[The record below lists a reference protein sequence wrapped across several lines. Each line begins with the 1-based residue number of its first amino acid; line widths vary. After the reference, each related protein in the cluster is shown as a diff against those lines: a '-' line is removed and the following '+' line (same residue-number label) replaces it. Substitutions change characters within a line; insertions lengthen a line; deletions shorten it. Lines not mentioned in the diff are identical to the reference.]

1 MATLQTLR
9 QQTALIFEEV
19 NTPIEIAINF
29 AILALSILSLTIFVV
44 QTYDIPEQWRSL
56 KENPLIRQVREWAS
70 TKSKT

>member
-56 KENPLIRQVREWAS
+56 KENSLIRQVREWAS